1 MLTGPSTFAG
11 YEILAEIGRGAAAVV
26 YRVRRPR
33 TGAEYALKVLQSG
46 SEVTAF
52 RREAALMAMINHPGL
67 PRIHEVGTAEGRTY
81 LIMDLVEGERLTDV
95 LARGRLSPER
105 TIALALDVVDPLTA
119 VHRTGVV
126 HRDIT
131 PDNIMVQPDGTA
143 QLIDFGLAAR
153 TTAEQTGAAVGT
165 LAYCAPEQAG
175 TLRRPV
181 SRRSDL
187 YSLGAVLFQCLAGRP
202 PFPTDD
208 VGELL
213 RLHAVAPVPD
223 LARLVPGTPAGLS
236 DVVSTLLA
244 KDPDDRYQTG
254 EELLA
259 DLHQL
264 GDAPQRPIRVRSG
277 GGGAAPDQLK
287 PLVGRATEL
296 ARLTRAWVSARS
308 GRGAVCVLRGGPGAG
323 KNRLASELVTLA
335 ASSGSL
341 VLRGRGSIDDA
352 VPMAPLREAFA
363 GCLREADRLQ
373 ADERA
378 DVQARVQRCAGDAF
392 PLLTGLAPELV
403 GPGTAIG
410 TAPGG
415 GRHAAGRGRHS
426 REESGRTG
434 PDPEGQDQFTL
445 AVVGFLTAL
454 AREFGGLLLV
464 LDEVQWL
471 DAGTIRVLTRLAED
485 LPSVPLLVLATGRDD
500 PASIARTDA
509 VVAGLGHP
517 TADITL
523 GPLTEAGVAELVG
536 SLLPGVEVDVRLVR
550 LLNARGRGSPFV
562 VQEYLSAIV
571 DAGLLRPSWG
581 TWILDEDGL
590 DALRLPD
597 DAIGL
602 VLARVDGLGPGVRA
616 MLVTAAVAG
625 SRFRPDL
632 VAAVHG
638 AGVSE
643 VVAALQEAAG
653 RGLVEARP
661 DGSYA
666 FLHDRIREALLDQD
680 TRDLHARIAAVLD
693 GTGTGA
699 EHVFEVA
706 HHYIGAGTAAPVEAA
721 TAACVAAG
729 RLALRTFAPAKAVAL
744 FEHVIELTPTP
755 DAAVLVALGTAL
767 RQTGRF
773 ARAATTLERALTV
786 ERDPFARADILT
798 SLATVHR
805 SVWNLASA
813 RDAVSAGLAEMG
825 AAPPRNRFALVL
837 TSALLFVVGVL
848 RIGRGRVR
856 GDRRRRCEMIAALH
870 EEATYAALLG
880 MRRFDV
886 VMHNL
891 RAYHWL
897 NRLGHGGQYA
907 RSLSVFAFVC
917 ANLGLRRLAD
927 RLFQRAADDDGT
939 ADPVV
944 RAVNAYHRGA
954 AHYLTYRDDGE
965 AWTHAI
971 DEHGRSLDLASY
983 TDAVAVFAID
993 ALAAGR
999 TREATRWAEH
1009 GRSRLTVSAGESTSL
1024 LVLPAMIAAAT
1035 GRPAD
1040 AAVRQQR
1047 VAAEQEQNSN
1057 RGTAIRRSLTELFV
1071 LTEQEETGPPFDR
1084 AVAAFEALGHRHRDL
1099 ARSHRSVLHTIAM
1112 GRLAQA
1118 RAAAPD
1124 QRAARLDQA
1133 RDAIAALRVKPAHPP
1148 QVARRQVAEADLLV
1162 LHGAPDRALRLLNRI
1177 RPNTG
1182 PDAPALAYEA
1192 ARIRARALREL
1203 GANEESVRQAL
1214 LAAAIAEHEGWP
1226 HRVGW
1231 ITSEF
1236 PGTRR
1241 RRASSPHPEVA
1252 SETDLDDHD
1261 HDVDRQRLRAL
1272 EEVGRAASRV
1282 LDPQEL
1288 ARIALDETIRIL
1300 RADRAFLFLATPDG
1314 ERLVPHL
1321 GRDAAGND
1329 LGELTAYSASLV
1341 ERVRERREPLVVTGT
1356 DESAALGATS
1366 AIQHGLRSIMVAPL
1380 RLEDRLLGVV
1390 YLDSQIAK
1398 GIFTANDAGIL
1409 IALTNHVATSLE
1421 TARAAQLEISVQT
1434 AHRQRDLAEQLRT
1447 AFESMSDTLEPEKIL
1462 VRLMRSARSLLRL
1475 DRAWLLSREDDGR
1488 CVVTESGF
1496 YGETARE
1503 VTADRTTL
1511 ALLARDEPA
1520 SGTDVGV
1527 PAAITERLADARGWL
1542 VLPLRSRTAEV
1553 GVLVLG
1559 STDPTTLT
1567 HQVEVA
1573 SALVAQGLTA
1583 YDNASLFARVQNLA
1597 VVDELTGIANR
1608 RRFLEMADRDL
1619 VAAIRH
1625 GRPLSAMMIDIDH
1638 FKSVN
1643 DTYGHPTGDDVIREV
1658 ASRLAAHARRT
1669 DLLGRYGGEEFS
1681 LVLPETGT
1689 LTCKELAERLRSAI
1703 ADEPVQTRTGP
1714 LDVTVSIGTASRQP
1728 GDHDLI
1734 TLLSR
1739 ADQALYEAKNAGRN
1753 RVA

>member
-1 MLTGPSTFAG
+1 VSREARVTSPSPGAVLTGPSTFAG
-11 YEILAEIGRGAAAVV
+11 YEILSEIGRGAAAVV

-33 TGAEYALKVLQSG
+33 TGAEYALKVL
-46 SEVTAF
+46 EADDLVTAF
-52 RREAALMAMINHPGL
+52 RREAALMATIKHPGL
-67 PRIHEVGTAEGRTY
+67 PHIHEVGVVDGRTY
-81 LIMDLVEGERLTDV
+81 LILDLVHGERLTDV

-105 TIALALDVVDPLTA
+105 AIALALDVVDPLTA

-126 HRDIT
+126 HRDIK

-153 TTAEQTGAAVGT
+153 TTTGPAEAAVGT
-165 LAYCAPEQAG
+165 LTYCAPEQAG

-187 YSLGAVLFQCLAGRP
+187 YSLGAVLFECIAGRP

-223 LARLVPGTPAGLS
+223 LDRLVPGTPKGLA
-236 DVVSTLLA
+236 DVVATLLA
-244 KDPDDRYQTG
+244 KDPDDRYQSG

-259 DLHQL
+259 DLNQL
-264 GDAPQRPIRVRSG
+264 ADAPHRPISIRTE
-277 GGGAAPDQLK
+277 GGGAPPDHRM
-287 PLVGRATEL
+287 PLVGRAGEL
-296 ARLTRAWVSARS
+296 ARLSRAWAAAR
-308 GRGAVCVLRGGPGAG
+308 GGEGAVCVVRGGAGAG
-323 KNRLASELVTLA
+323 KNRLASELVALA
-335 ASSGSL
+335 TGSGSL

-352 VPMAPLREAFA
+352 VPLAPLREALA
-363 GCLREADRLQ
+363 ACLREVDRLPE
-373 ADERA
+373 AVRT
-378 DVQARVQRCAGDAF
+378 DVHARIRRSAGDAF
-392 PLLTGLAPELV
+392 PLLTGQAEAR
-403 GPGTAIG
+403 T
-410 TAPGG
+410 
-415 GRHAAGRGRHS
+415 GRHS
-426 REESGRTG
+426 R
-434 PDPEGQDQFTL
+434 DDGQDRFTL
-445 AVVGFLTAL
+445 AVVGFLTTL

-471 DAGTIRVLTRLAED
+471 DTGTVRVLARLAED
-485 LPSVPLLVLATGRDD
+485 LPTVPMLVLATGRDD
-500 PASIARTDA
+500 PAGAARTDA
-509 VVAGLGHP
+509 VVAGAGSRVA
-517 TADITL
+517 ADITL
-523 GPLTEAGVAELVG
+523 GPLTESGVAELV
-536 SLLPGVEVDVRLVR
+536 SILLPGVEVDARLVR

-590 DALRLPD
+590 DALELPD
-597 DAIGL
+597 DALGL
-602 VLARVDGLGPGVRA
+602 VLARVDGLGPGVRS
-616 MLVTAAVAG
+616 MLTTAAVAG
-625 SRFRPDL
+625 CRFRPDL
-632 VAAVHG
+632 VAAAHG
-638 AGVSE
+638 VAASE
-643 VVAALQEAAG
+643 VLAGLQEAAG

-661 DGSYA
+661 DGEYA
-666 FLHDRIREALLDQD
+666 FLHDRIREALLDGG
-680 TRDLHARIAAVLD
+680 TAELHVRMAEVL
-693 GTGTGA
+693 GTGHA
-699 EHVFEVA
+699 FEAA
-706 HHYIGAGTAAPVEAA
+706 HHYIAAGAAAPVDAA
-721 TAACVAAG
+721 VAACVAAG
-729 RLALRTFAPAKAVAL
+729 HLALGTFAPAKAVAL
-744 FEHVIELTPTP
+744 FEHVLDLTPTP
-755 DAAVLVALGTAL
+755 DAEVLVALGTAL
-767 RQTGRF
+767 RQTGQF
-773 ARAATTLERALTV
+773 GRAAATLERALHA
-786 ERDPFARADILT
+786 ERNAFARADILVA
-798 SLATVHR
+798 LATVHR
-805 SVWNLASA
+805 SVWNVDAA
-813 RDAVSAGLAEMG
+813 RAAVAAGLAEMS

-837 TSALLFVVGVL
+837 TSVLLFVAAVL
-848 RIGRGRVR
+848 RGGRGTVT
-856 GDRRRRCEMIAALH
+856 GEKRRRCETIAALH
-870 EEATYAALLG
+870 EEGTYIAVLA
-880 MRRFDV
+880 MRRHEV
-886 VMHNL
+886 LLHNL
-891 RAYHWL
+891 RVSYWL
-897 NRLGHGGQYA
+897 RRLGHGGQYA
-907 RSLSVFAFVC
+907 RSLGTLAFVC
-917 ANLGLRRLAD
+917 ANLGQRRLAD
-927 RLFQRAADDDGT
+927 RLFRRAAGDEGA

-944 RAVNAYHRGA
+944 RAVVAHYRGA
-954 AHYLTYRDDGE
+954 AQYLTYRDDGE

-971 DEHGRSLDLASY
+971 DEHGRSLDLAAY
-983 TDAVAVFAID
+983 TDAVSVFAVD
-993 ALAAGR
+993 ALACGR
-999 TREATRWAEH
+999 TREAARWWEI
-1009 GRSRLTVSAGESTSL
+1009 GRRRLTVSTGEPTSL
-1024 LVLPAMIAAAT
+1024 FVVPAMLAAAG

-1040 AAVRQQR
+1040 AA
-1047 VAAEQEQNSN
+1047 AELRRMSAGQSQHPNP
-1057 RGTAIRRSLTELFV
+1057 GTAVRRALTDLFV
-1071 LTEQEETGPPFDR
+1071 LTEQDETGPPFDR
-1084 AVAAFEALGHRHRDL
+1084 AVAEFEALGHRRHHLIRPHRTGKY
-1099 ARSHRSVLHTIAM
+1099 TIAM

-1124 QRAARLDQA
+1124 NRAARLEQA
-1133 RDAIAALRVKPAHPP
+1133 RVAVAALRETRRHPL
-1148 QVARRQVAEADLLV
+1148 QVARERVARADLLV
-1162 LHGAPDRALRLLNRI
+1162 LGGAPDRALRLLNRI
-1177 RPNTG
+1177 PPNTG
-1182 PDAPALAYEA
+1182 PDAPTLAYEA

-1203 GANEESVRQAL
+1203 GANDDSVRQAL

-1226 HRVGW
+1226 HRVAW
-1231 ITSEF
+1231 ITAEF

-1241 RRASSPHPEVA
+1241 RRSPEPSAEVD
-1252 SETDLDDHD
+1252 SD
-1261 HDVDRQRLRAL
+1261 DVDRQRLRAL
-1272 EEVGRAASRV
+1272 EEVSRAASRV
-1282 LDPQEL
+1282 LDPREL

-1300 RADRAFLFLATPDG
+1300 HADRAFLFLTTGDG

-1356 DESAALGATS
+1356 DESAALGAQS

-1447 AFESMSDTLEPEKIL
+1447 AFEEMSDTLEPEKIL
-1462 VRLMRSARSLLRL
+1462 VRLMRSARSLLQS
-1475 DRAWLLSREDDGR
+1475 DRAWLLSREADGR
-1488 CVVTESGF
+1488 CVLTESGF

-1503 VTADRTTL
+1503 ITADRTAL

-1520 SGTDVGV
+1520 AGVDVGV
-1527 PAAITERLADARGWL
+1527 PAAITDRLPDARGWL
-1542 VLPLRSRTAEV
+1542 VLPLRSRTSEV

-1559 STDPTTLT
+1559 SGDPTALD

-1583 YDNASLFARVQNLA
+1583 FDNASLFARVQNLA

-1608 RRFLEMADRDL
+1608 RRFLEVAERDL
-1619 VAAIRH
+1619 AAAIRH
-1625 GRPLSAMMIDIDH
+1625 SRPLSAMMIDIDH

-1669 DLLGRYGGEEFS
+1669 DLVGRYGGEEFS

-1714 LDVTVSIGTASRQP
+1714 LGVTVSIGTASRQP
-1728 GDHDLI
+1728 GDADLI